1 VDKRMVVSAKPSKQ
15 RKFLWN
21 APLHKRRKIMSAPL
35 SIELRVKYGRR
46 SFPIRVGDVVRVL
59 RGDYAGMEGKVKSVD
74 LKNYRITIEGITREK
89 ADGTT
94 VFIPIHPSK
103 VEIKKLNLDDKW
115 RTQRLTQ
122 KPVVEEKAETETVEE
137 EKGGE

>member
-1 VDKRMVVSAKPSKQ
+1 MTVSVKPSKQ

-21 APLHKRRKIMSAPL
+21 APHHKRRKIMSAPL
-35 SIELRVKYGRR
+35 SVELRVEYGRR
-46 SFPIRVGDVVRVL
+46 SFPIRVGDVVKVL

-74 LKNYRITIEGITREK
+74 LKNYKITVEGITREK

-94 VFIPIHPSK
+94 VFVPIHPSK

-115 RTQRLTQ
+115 RAKKLTQ
-122 KPVVEEKAETETVEE
+122 KPTVEEKETRKVEE
-137 EKGGE
+137 EE

>member
-1 VDKRMVVSAKPSKQ
+1 MTVSSKPSKQ

-21 APLHKRRKIMSAPL
+21 APLHKRHKLVSAPL
-35 SIELRVKYGRR
+35 SLELRVKYGRR
-46 SFPIRVGDVVRVL
+46 SFPVREGDVVRVL
-59 RGDYAGMEGKVKSVD
+59 RGDYAGMEGKVRKVD
-74 LKNYRITIEGITREK
+74 LKNYRITVEGITREK

-115 RTQRLTQ
+115 RAERLKQ
-122 KPVVEEKAETETVEE
+122 KAVEEVTVEEKGEE
-137 EKGGE
+137 EKKEG

>member
-1 VDKRMVVSAKPSKQ
+1 MVVSAKPSKQ

-21 APLHKRRKIMSAPL
+21 APLHKRHKLMSAPL

-46 SFPIRVGDVVRVL
+46 SLPVREGDVVKVV

-94 VFIPIHPSK
+94 IFIPIHPSK
-103 VEIKKLNLDDKW
+103 VEIRRLNLSDKW
-115 RTQRLTQ
+115 RAEKLAQ
-122 KPVVEEKAETETVEE
+122 KQVTEEKVE
-137 EKGGE
+137 GGEK

>member
-1 VDKRMVVSAKPSKQ
+1 MTVSSKPSKQ

-21 APLHKRRKIMSAPL
+21 APLHKRHKLVSAPL
-35 SIELRVKYGRR
+35 SLELRVKYGRR
-46 SFPIRVGDVVRVL
+46 SFPVREGDVVRVL
-59 RGDYAGMEGKVKSVD
+59 RGDYAGMEGKVRKVD
-74 LKNYRITIEGITREK
+74 LKNYRITVEGITREK

-115 RTQRLTQ
+115 RAERLKQ
-122 KPVVEEKAETETVEE
+122 KAVEEVAVEEKGEE
-137 EKGGE
+137 ERKEG

>member
-1 VDKRMVVSAKPSKQ
+1 LTVSSKPSKQ

-21 APLHKRRKIMSAPL
+21 APLHKRHKLVSAPL
-35 SIELRVKYGRR
+35 SLELRVKYGRR
-46 SFPIRVGDVVRVL
+46 SFPVREGDVVRVL
-59 RGDYAGMEGKVKSVD
+59 RGDYAGMEGKVRKVD
-74 LKNYRITIEGITREK
+74 LKNYRITVEGITREK

-115 RTQRLTQ
+115 RAERLKQ
-122 KPVVEEKAETETVEE
+122 KAVEEVAVEEKGEE
-137 EKGGE
+137 EKKEG

>member
-1 VDKRMVVSAKPSKQ
+1 MVVSAKPSKQ

-21 APLHKRRKIMSAPL
+21 APLHKRHKLMSAPL

-46 SFPIRVGDVVRVL
+46 SLPVREGDVVKVV

-94 VFIPIHPSK
+94 IFIPIHPSK
-103 VEIKKLNLDDKW
+103 VEIKRLNLSDKW
-115 RTQRLTQ
+115 RAEKLAQ
-122 KPVVEEKAETETVEE
+122 KQVTEEKVE
-137 EKGGE
+137 GGGK

>member
-1 VDKRMVVSAKPSKQ
+1 LTVSSKPSKQ

-21 APLHKRRKIMSAPL
+21 APLHKRHKLVSAPL
-35 SIELRVKYGRR
+35 SLELRVKYGRR
-46 SFPIRVGDVVRVL
+46 SFPVREGDVVRVL
-59 RGDYAGMEGKVKSVD
+59 RGDYAGMEGKVRKVD
-74 LKNYRITIEGITREK
+74 LKNYRITVEGITREK

-115 RTQRLTQ
+115 RAERLKQ
-122 KPVVEEKAETETVEE
+122 KAVEEVAVEEKGEE
-137 EKGGE
+137 ERKEG

>member
-1 VDKRMVVSAKPSKQ
+1 MGMVVSAKPSKQ

-21 APLHKRRKIMSAPL
+21 APLHKRHKLMSAPL
-35 SIELRVKYGRR
+35 SIELRAKYGRR
-46 SFPIRVGDVVRVL
+46 SLPVREGDVVKVV

-94 VFIPIHPSK
+94 IFIPIHPSK
-103 VEIKKLNLDDKW
+103 VEIRRLNLSDKW
-115 RTQRLTQ
+115 RAEKLAQ
-122 KPVVEEKAETETVEE
+122 KQVTEEKVE
-137 EKGGE
+137 GGGK